1 MCKRGVGPQ
10 GGLTRRDFRLR
21 RPGAGVGET
30 EWVAG
35 ETDEESSEE
44 EEEELEEEAG
54 DDEGEEEEEE
64 EEDIVMEEP
73 EQEEPERDAE
83 E

>member
-1 MCKRGVGPQ
+1 MCARE
-10 GGLTRRDFRLR
+10 GLVPKGDL
-21 RPGAGVGET
+21 PVET
-30 EWVAG
+30 FVYDGRVRVWGTEKEWVAG

-44 EEEELEEEAG
+44 EEEEEESEAG

-64 EEDIVMEEP
+64 EDGDIVIEEP
-73 EQEEPERDAE
+73 EQEELE